1 MNAFL
6 SYIEKYFMP
15 AAEKVA
21 NQRHLKAIRDGVITT
36 MPLMIIGSLFM
47 IVAFPPIPALADVV
61 APYVEYL
68 VWPTHA
74 TFEIMSIVAVFA
86 IAYNLGIS
94 YKLDG
99 LTSGILALAS
109 FVLVT
114 PRTEEG
120 NFPVRFMDSNGLFV
134 AIILAV
140 VSVEIYRFIVARNLV
155 IKMPEG
161 VPDAVGKAFTALIPG
176 FAIILVT
183 WILRVFLVVSFDIS
197 LHDVITQLMQVPL
210 SRVGGSFM
218 GGLVAIILIQIFWSA
233 GIHGISVVA
242 SVMAPIWYALTEE
255 NVAAMQAG
263 EELPNIMTQQMS
275 AIWTAVGGSGMV
287 LSLAILLLFA
297 RSKRYKSLGK
307 MTIWSSFFN
316 ISEPIMFGAPIVM
329 NPILI
334 IPFILA
340 PVVTYVITY
349 ASMAAN
355 LVQRPWAVV
364 PWTTPAPFS
373 GWLTTGD
380 WRGGVLMIIT
390 VLLSIGIYY
399 PFFRVVDNRQA
410 DIEKEEAKEATQETA
425 NAVEATV

>member
-1 MNAFL
+1 MNTFL

-21 NQRHLKAIRDGVITT
+21 NQRHLKAIRDGIITT
-36 MPLMIIGSLFM
+36 MPLMIIGSIFM
-47 IVAFPPIPALADVV
+47 IIAFPPIPGLADVV
-61 APYVEYL
+61 EPYVEYL

-74 TFEIMSIVAVFA
+74 TFEIMSIVAVIA
-86 IAYNLGIS
+86 IAYNLGES

-99 LTSGILALAS
+99 LTSGTLALAS
-109 FVLVT
+109 FILVT
-114 PRTEEG
+114 PRTAEG
-120 NFPVRFMDSNGLFV
+120 DFPVGFMDSNGLFV

-140 VSVEIYRFIVARNLV
+140 VSVEIYRFIVKQDLV

-161 VPDAVGKAFTALIPG
+161 VPESVGKAFIALIPG
-176 FAIILVT
+176 FVIIFVT
-183 WILRVFLVVSFDIS
+183 WVLRLFLANVFGIS
-197 LHDVITQLMQVPL
+197 IHDVITQAMQVPL
-210 SRVGGSFM
+210 SQIGGSFL
-218 GGLVAIILIQIFWSA
+218 GGLVAILLIQIFWSA

-287 LSLAILLLFA
+287 LALAILLLFA
-297 RSKRYKSLGK
+297 KSKRYKSLGR
-307 MTIWSSFFN
+307 MTIWSSIFN

-329 NPILI
+329 NPILM
-334 IPFILA
+334 IPFMLA
-340 PVVTYVITY
+340 PVVTYIITY
-349 ASMAAN
+349 GAMAIN

-380 WRGGVLMIIT
+380 WRGAVLMIVT
-390 VLLSIGIYY
+390 LLVSIAIYY

-410 DIEKEEAKEATQETA
+410 KLEEEDQESGETKEAT
-425 NAVEATV
+425 V